1 MDHGEPHWRTN
12 SSFSPPVSRRWD
24 CSLHSDGL
32 SHGTR
37 RAPFVGS
44 SVSSHSKGSR
54 RNVNTRHYRNHH
66 HSMSD
71 GALSYNGSPSDSFP
85 PPRWTPP
92 VQRYDHREFSTPAG
106 GARVD
111 TSMPLQY
118 NEGRFPVG
126 VSSKSNSFG
135 SASPFSESSQWASTS
150 KQPIFYPSR
159 NLSGRR
165 SFMSKPVYPLVFRNP
180 VSDCEAMEPT
190 DGSIGGKMAHTN
202 SHSISTNSSLSP
214 DLKFHKIL
222 TELQKMEVSPEPGAS
237 SRREGFRWS
246 NASSYYDFGFE
257 GEAIDIMEHISE
269 KNSRSPYDSDR
280 CQKCGLCERFLWQ
293 KSPWSSCRIVKN
305 GDLPIAGVLP
315 CGHVFHA
322 ECLEETTPKGQVHEP
337 PCPLCLKGAS
347 GEGSMTFPELQLARR
362 SVQKSQGFNFN
373 ISNRAGSSSSPTLNR
388 YQSLPVPRQGS
399 SSIKDHF
406 KKRFSFKG
414 KIGKDIFGAK
424 VFGKNASSSSSSS
437 SQHETHNQ
445 FGRFRT

>member
-12 SSFSPPVSRRWD
+12 SSFSPPFSRRWD

-44 SVSSHSKGSR
+44 SLSSHGKGSR
-54 RNVNTRHYRNHH
+54 RNMNPRHYQNHH

-85 PPRWTPP
+85 PPRWTSPA
-92 VQRYDHREFSTPAG
+92 QRYDQREFSTQAG
-106 GARVD
+106 GTRAD
-111 TSMPLQY
+111 TSMLLHY
-118 NEGRFPVG
+118 NEGRFPGG

-135 SASPFSESSQWASTS
+135 SASPFSEYGHWASTS
-150 KQPIFYPSR
+150 KQPIIYPSR

-180 VSDCEAMEPT
+180 VSDGEATEPL
-190 DGSIGGKMAHTN
+190 DGSIGGKTGHLN
-202 SHSISTNSSLSP
+202 SNSTSTNSSLSP

-222 TELQKMEVSPEPGAS
+222 TELQKMEASPEPGAS

-257 GEAIDIMEHISE
+257 GDAIDIMEHISE
-269 KNSRSPYDSDR
+269 KPSRSPYDSAR
-280 CQKCGLCERFLWQ
+280 YQKCGICDRFLWQ
-293 KSPWSSCRIVKN
+293 KSPWSSSRIVKS
-305 GDLPIAGVLP
+305 GDLPVTGVLP

-322 ECLEETTPKGQVHEP
+322 ECLEETTPKAQVHEP
-337 PCPLCLKGAS
+337 PCAVCLKGDND
-347 GEGSMTFPELQLARR
+347 EGSALCLEPQLTRK
-362 SVQKSQGFNFN
+362 SVQRSHGFNFN
-373 ISNRAGSSSSPTLNR
+373 TSNHAGGSSSPALNR
-388 YQSLPVPRQGS
+388 YQSVPVPRQES

-414 KIGKDIFGAK
+414 KIGRDIFGTK
-424 VFGKNASSSSSSS
+424 VFGRTAPSHDNR
-437 SQHETHNQ
+437 NQ
-445 FGRFRT
+445 LGRFRT